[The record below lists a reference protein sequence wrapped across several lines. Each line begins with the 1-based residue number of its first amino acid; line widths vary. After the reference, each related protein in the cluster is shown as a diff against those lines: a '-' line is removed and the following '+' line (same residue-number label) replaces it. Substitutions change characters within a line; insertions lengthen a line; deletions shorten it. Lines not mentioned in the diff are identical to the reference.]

1 MNVNRRQFAQKC
13 VARETLTVLKKNVS
27 PADFRKLA
35 WDNAHRIYGAHRPSL
50 RSAAALRPNC
60 ARPTCP

>member
-13 VARETLTVLKKNVS
+13 VERETLTVLKKNVS

-35 WDNAHRIYGAHRPSL
+35 WDNAHRIYGLKA
-50 RSAAALRPNC
+50 
-60 ARPTCP
+60 